1 MILKKGKS
9 CIIEII
15 IFLFRYKNFAI
26 HGKQIGMSVVHE
38 ILFGG
43 SLIPQPPYVV
53 GSGVHTSSKLEH
65 ERLSKTTQNIVW

>member
-1 MILKKGKS
+1 MTNKCYLMILKKEQN
-9 CIIEII
+9 CIMENI

-43 SLIPQPPYVV
+43 A
-53 GSGVHTSSKLEH
+53 
-65 ERLSKTTQNIVW
+65 

>member
-1 MILKKGKS
+1 MILKKEQN
-9 CIIEII
+9 CIMENI

-43 SLIPQPPYVV
+43 S
-53 GSGVHTSSKLEH
+53 
-65 ERLSKTTQNIVW
+65 

>member
-9 CIIEII
+9 WIMEII

-26 HGKQIGMSVVHE
+26 HGKQINVPAVHE

-43 SLIPQPPYVV
+43 A
-53 GSGVHTSSKLEH
+53 
-65 ERLSKTTQNIVW
+65 